1 MTDKNN
7 LQVSDIG
14 GIIYLLFL
22 YLMLTFQLGS
32 FLEHIYFER
41 FLFSFFNFITF
52 IYFLFRIFIFNKL
65 RNRAKESGN
74 TLIDYLKQKY
84 EI

>member
-1 MTDKNN
+1 MEKNN

-14 GIIYLLFL
+14 GIIYLFFL

-32 FLEHIYFER
+32 FIEHIYIGR

-52 IYFLFRIFIFNKL
+52 VYFLFRIFIFNKL
-65 RNRAKESGN
+65 RNKAKETGN